1 MLPIEASFSIKIDY
15 LIDKTAII
23 KNLLLNYLV
32 LLTLSLL
39 TNS

>member
-15 LIDKTAII
+15 LIDKTVII

-39 TNS
+39 TNG